1 MSRELQNAIPTEYT
15 TVAEDADEQDPWARV
30 MDGGGM
36 FALPS
41 PTHGSSK
48 RSAHGESTMTSMFQ
62 KVFQAVHTGSSW
74 KDLVPYNE
82 LLDATAT
89 TQEELAA
96 VEQVLEWAAARGL
109 SKRNE
114 AGTAVALRRRAEAG
128 PATAE
133 PAATP
138 TPRDMQGA
146 ESL

>member
-1 MSRELQNAIPTEYT
+1 MLRVCSAREWVQ
-15 TVAEDADEQDPWARV
+15 
-30 MDGGGM
+30 G
-36 FALPS
+36 
-41 PTHGSSK
+41 HG
-48 RSAHGESTMTSMFQ
+48 R
-62 KVFQAVHTGSSW
+62 
-74 KDLVPYNE
+74 LIN
-82 LLDATAT
+82 L